1 MKFIDFLNE
10 MSTRTFN
17 NQNFGYDS
25 AEQRNYEFELYKDES
40 DILYESNGY
49 RLIIKKV
56 RNEAYVVLLDF
67 ENETIDFISKYEKD
81 HNYWCQFEI
90 WKNKE
95 TDFQLDAKD
104 ILINYVLDKLGMF
117 ISDKYNTKD
126 GEKLW
131 SKLLVSKYSTGII
144 DLKDKTK
151 FVDTL
156 KNIIQTNSTVS
167 VDESV
172 IESEVNVVEAETSTS
187 LLDKLVSDAKKDI
200 FDSDVVKTNSIETT
214 SNQNV
219 ESDVKVVETGTS
231 ISLLDR
237 LVSDVKKDILDSDTV
252 KINSTIPME
261 ELSSSL
267 KIESEVKLVEE
278 STPTSLLDKLIS
290 DAKNK
295 IIEDKNNLKEQ
306 NIKNVET
313 SVVKNL
319 TEELVVTNISESNI
333 TLDESNNIIKSENS
347 DIENVFI
354 NNLSKE
360 IIGGLEN
367 KNPENNDLEATLIEK
382 AVDKPKSLMDALI
395 QNSVK
400 KQEEF
405 LAKNSD
411 LTNVD
416 VKQKEIVSSIYLSE
430 QKNQLNT
437 QLNFNKSEALNLL
450 KDGASLDD
458 IKKSASILDLGLEE
472 VDVEKALSLDDVIK
486 KNSLRDLNDRKQILD
501 TLLNEKNIR
510 SVDVKNLITKSV
522 EASSALLENKLNFV
536 EDSVLNVNSPLSFNI
551 QTKIIG
557 ARQQMSN
564 MMSDIAKQMYENY
577 RPPVTVFRINLNPEN
592 LGSIAIM
599 MKSEK
604 NSDVSISMSVS
615 NQATLDALVE
625 NQNLLRNSLVKTFEE
640 NTKFNLDF
648 SSQERNQNNQGQQ
661 KQEDHKNQDEYID
674 TTTILKLQEE
684 NKEIDDKFDYM

>member
-1 MKFIDFLNE
+1 MQAIDIFTPEGSSLESGTSLLGGQKEEKNGPSLFDSILKSSIDSKNLN
-10 MSTRTFN
+10 STGEEVISDSLKVANTMEN
-17 NQNFGYDS
+17 NLTTTSGMGS
-25 AEQRNYEFELYKDES
+25 L
-40 DILYESNGY
+40 
-49 RLIIKKV
+49 
-56 RNEAYVVLLDF
+56 
-67 ENETIDFISKYEKD
+67 
-81 HNYWCQFEI
+81 
-90 WKNKE
+90 
-95 TDFQLDAKD
+95 
-104 ILINYVLDKLGMF
+104 LDKLI
-117 ISDKYNTKD
+117 ISAKETISQNGAETISNEISSDQLDN
-126 GEKLW
+126 
-131 SKLLVSKYSTGII
+131 V

-231 ISLLDR
+231 ISLLNR

-267 KIESEVKLVEE
+267 KIESDVKVVEE

-615 NQATLDALVE
+615 SQATLDALVE

>member
-1 MKFIDFLNE
+1 MQAIDIFTPEGSSLESGTSLLGGQKEEKNGPSLFDSILKSSIDSKNLN
-10 MSTRTFN
+10 STGEEVISDSLKVANTMEN
-17 NQNFGYDS
+17 NLTTTSGMGS
-25 AEQRNYEFELYKDES
+25 L
-40 DILYESNGY
+40 
-49 RLIIKKV
+49 
-56 RNEAYVVLLDF
+56 
-67 ENETIDFISKYEKD
+67 
-81 HNYWCQFEI
+81 
-90 WKNKE
+90 
-95 TDFQLDAKD
+95 
-104 ILINYVLDKLGMF
+104 LDKLI
-117 ISDKYNTKD
+117 ISAKETISQNGAETISNEISSDQLDN
-126 GEKLW
+126 
-131 SKLLVSKYSTGII
+131 V

-219 ESDVKVVETGTS
+219 ESDVKVVETGIS

-367 KNPENNDLEATLIEK
+367 KNPEKNDLEATLIEK

-450 KDGASLDD
+450 KDGASLDN

-615 NQATLDALVE
+615 SQATLDALVE

>member
-1 MKFIDFLNE
+1 MQAIDIFTPEGSSLESGTSLLGGQKEEKNGPSLFDSILKSSIDSKNLN
-10 MSTRTFN
+10 STGEEVISDSLKVANTMEN
-17 NQNFGYDS
+17 NLTTTSGMGS
-25 AEQRNYEFELYKDES
+25 L
-40 DILYESNGY
+40 
-49 RLIIKKV
+49 
-56 RNEAYVVLLDF
+56 
-67 ENETIDFISKYEKD
+67 
-81 HNYWCQFEI
+81 
-90 WKNKE
+90 
-95 TDFQLDAKD
+95 
-104 ILINYVLDKLGMF
+104 LDKLI
-117 ISDKYNTKD
+117 ISAKETISQNGAETISNEISSDQLDN
-126 GEKLW
+126 
-131 SKLLVSKYSTGII
+131 V

-219 ESDVKVVETGTS
+219 ESDVKVVETGIS

-367 KNPENNDLEATLIEK
+367 KNPEKNDLEATLIEK

-615 NQATLDALVE
+615 SQATLDALVE

>member
-1 MKFIDFLNE
+1 MQVIDIFTPEGSSLESGTSLLGGQKEEKNGPSLFDSILKSSIDSKNLN
-10 MSTRTFN
+10 STGEEVISDSLKVANTMEN
-17 NQNFGYDS
+17 NLTTTSGMGS
-25 AEQRNYEFELYKDES
+25 L
-40 DILYESNGY
+40 
-49 RLIIKKV
+49 
-56 RNEAYVVLLDF
+56 
-67 ENETIDFISKYEKD
+67 
-81 HNYWCQFEI
+81 
-90 WKNKE
+90 
-95 TDFQLDAKD
+95 
-104 ILINYVLDKLGMF
+104 LDKLI
-117 ISDKYNTKD
+117 ISAKETISQNGAETISNEISSDQLDN
-126 GEKLW
+126 
-131 SKLLVSKYSTGII
+131 V

-200 FDSDVVKTNSIETT
+200 FDSDVVKTNSIEAT

-615 NQATLDALVE
+615 SQATLDALVE

>member
-1 MKFIDFLNE
+1 MQAIDIFTPEGSSLESGTSLLGGQKEEKNGPSLFDSILKSSIDSKNLN
-10 MSTRTFN
+10 STGEEVISDSLKVANTMEN
-17 NQNFGYDS
+17 NLTTTSGMGS
-25 AEQRNYEFELYKDES
+25 L
-40 DILYESNGY
+40 
-49 RLIIKKV
+49 
-56 RNEAYVVLLDF
+56 
-67 ENETIDFISKYEKD
+67 
-81 HNYWCQFEI
+81 
-90 WKNKE
+90 
-95 TDFQLDAKD
+95 
-104 ILINYVLDKLGMF
+104 LDKLI
-117 ISDKYNTKD
+117 ISAKETISQNGAETISNEISSDQLDN
-126 GEKLW
+126 
-131 SKLLVSKYSTGII
+131 V

-231 ISLLDR
+231 ISLLNR

-367 KNPENNDLEATLIEK
+367 KNPEKNDLEATLIEK

-411 LTNVD
+411 LTNVY

-450 KDGASLDD
+450 KDGASLDN

-615 NQATLDALVE
+615 SQATLDALVE

>member
-1 MKFIDFLNE
+1 MQAIDIFTPEGSSLESGTSLLGGQKEEKNGPSLFDSILKSSIDSKNLN
-10 MSTRTFN
+10 STGEEVISDSLKVANTMEN
-17 NQNFGYDS
+17 NLTTTSGMGS
-25 AEQRNYEFELYKDES
+25 L
-40 DILYESNGY
+40 
-49 RLIIKKV
+49 
-56 RNEAYVVLLDF
+56 
-67 ENETIDFISKYEKD
+67 
-81 HNYWCQFEI
+81 
-90 WKNKE
+90 
-95 TDFQLDAKD
+95 
-104 ILINYVLDKLGMF
+104 LDKLI
-117 ISDKYNTKD
+117 ISAKETISQNGAETISNEISSDQLDN
-126 GEKLW
+126 
-131 SKLLVSKYSTGII
+131 V

-450 KDGASLDD
+450 KDGASLDN

>member
-1 MKFIDFLNE
+1 MQAIDIFTPEGSSLESGTSLLGGQKEEKNGPSLFDSILKSSIDSKNLN
-10 MSTRTFN
+10 STGEEVISDSLKVANTMEN
-17 NQNFGYDS
+17 NLTTTSGMGS
-25 AEQRNYEFELYKDES
+25 L
-40 DILYESNGY
+40 
-49 RLIIKKV
+49 
-56 RNEAYVVLLDF
+56 
-67 ENETIDFISKYEKD
+67 
-81 HNYWCQFEI
+81 
-90 WKNKE
+90 
-95 TDFQLDAKD
+95 
-104 ILINYVLDKLGMF
+104 LDKLI
-117 ISDKYNTKD
+117 ISAKETISQNGAETISNEISSDQLDN
-126 GEKLW
+126 
-131 SKLLVSKYSTGII
+131 V

-200 FDSDVVKTNSIETT
+200 FDSDVVKTNSIEAT

-450 KDGASLDD
+450 KDGASLDN

-615 NQATLDALVE
+615 SQATLDALVE

>member
-1 MKFIDFLNE
+1 MQAIDIFTPEGSSLESGTSLLGGQKEEKNGPSLFDSILKSSIDSKNLN
-10 MSTRTFN
+10 STGEEVISDSLKVANTMEN
-17 NQNFGYDS
+17 NLTTTSGMGS
-25 AEQRNYEFELYKDES
+25 L
-40 DILYESNGY
+40 
-49 RLIIKKV
+49 
-56 RNEAYVVLLDF
+56 
-67 ENETIDFISKYEKD
+67 
-81 HNYWCQFEI
+81 
-90 WKNKE
+90 
-95 TDFQLDAKD
+95 
-104 ILINYVLDKLGMF
+104 LDKLI
-117 ISDKYNTKD
+117 ISAKETISQNGAETISNEISSDQLDN
-126 GEKLW
+126 
-131 SKLLVSKYSTGII
+131 V

-200 FDSDVVKTNSIETT
+200 FDSDIVKTNSIEAT

-536 EDSVLNVNSPLSFNI
+536 EDSVLNVNSPLLFNI

-615 NQATLDALVE
+615 SQATLDALVE

>member
-1 MKFIDFLNE
+1 MQAIDIFTPEGSSLESGTSLLGGQKEEKNGPSLFDSILKSSIDSKNLN
-10 MSTRTFN
+10 STGEEVISDSLKVANTMEN
-17 NQNFGYDS
+17 NLTTTSGMGS
-25 AEQRNYEFELYKDES
+25 L
-40 DILYESNGY
+40 
-49 RLIIKKV
+49 
-56 RNEAYVVLLDF
+56 
-67 ENETIDFISKYEKD
+67 
-81 HNYWCQFEI
+81 
-90 WKNKE
+90 
-95 TDFQLDAKD
+95 
-104 ILINYVLDKLGMF
+104 LDKLI
-117 ISDKYNTKD
+117 ISAKETISQNGAETISNEISSDQLDN
-126 GEKLW
+126 
-131 SKLLVSKYSTGII
+131 V

>member
-1 MKFIDFLNE
+1 MQAIDIFTPEGSSLESGTSLLGGQKEEKNGPSLFDSILKSSIDSKNLN
-10 MSTRTFN
+10 STGEEVISDSLKVANTMEN
-17 NQNFGYDS
+17 NLTTTSGMGS
-25 AEQRNYEFELYKDES
+25 L
-40 DILYESNGY
+40 
-49 RLIIKKV
+49 
-56 RNEAYVVLLDF
+56 
-67 ENETIDFISKYEKD
+67 
-81 HNYWCQFEI
+81 
-90 WKNKE
+90 
-95 TDFQLDAKD
+95 
-104 ILINYVLDKLGMF
+104 LDKLI
-117 ISDKYNTKD
+117 ISAKETISQNGAETISNEISSDQLDN
-126 GEKLW
+126 
-131 SKLLVSKYSTGII
+131 V

-278 STPTSLLDKLIS
+278 STPTSLLDRLVS
-290 DAKNK
+290 DVKNK

>member
-1 MKFIDFLNE
+1 MQAIDIFTPEGSSLESGTSLLGGQKEEKNGPSLFDSILKSSIDSKNLN
-10 MSTRTFN
+10 STGEEVISDSLKVANTMEN
-17 NQNFGYDS
+17 NLTTTSGMGS
-25 AEQRNYEFELYKDES
+25 L
-40 DILYESNGY
+40 
-49 RLIIKKV
+49 
-56 RNEAYVVLLDF
+56 
-67 ENETIDFISKYEKD
+67 
-81 HNYWCQFEI
+81 
-90 WKNKE
+90 
-95 TDFQLDAKD
+95 
-104 ILINYVLDKLGMF
+104 LDKLI
-117 ISDKYNTKD
+117 ISAKETISQNGAETISNEISSDQLDN
-126 GEKLW
+126 
-131 SKLLVSKYSTGII
+131 V

-367 KNPENNDLEATLIEK
+367 KNPEKNDLEATLIEK

-615 NQATLDALVE
+615 SQATLDALVE

>member
-1 MKFIDFLNE
+1 MQAIDIFTPEGSSLESGTSLLGGQKEEKNGPSLFDSILKSSIDSKNLN
-10 MSTRTFN
+10 STGEEVISDSLKVANTMEN
-17 NQNFGYDS
+17 NLTTTSGKGS
-25 AEQRNYEFELYKDES
+25 L
-40 DILYESNGY
+40 
-49 RLIIKKV
+49 
-56 RNEAYVVLLDF
+56 
-67 ENETIDFISKYEKD
+67 
-81 HNYWCQFEI
+81 
-90 WKNKE
+90 
-95 TDFQLDAKD
+95 
-104 ILINYVLDKLGMF
+104 LDKLI
-117 ISDKYNTKD
+117 ISAKETISQNGAETISNEISSDQLDN
-126 GEKLW
+126 
-131 SKLLVSKYSTGII
+131 V

>member
-1 MKFIDFLNE
+1 MQAIDIFTPEGSSLESGTSLLGGQKEEKNGPSLFDSILKSSIDSKNLN
-10 MSTRTFN
+10 STGEEVISDSLKVANTMEN
-17 NQNFGYDS
+17 NLTTTSGMGS
-25 AEQRNYEFELYKDES
+25 L
-40 DILYESNGY
+40 
-49 RLIIKKV
+49 
-56 RNEAYVVLLDF
+56 
-67 ENETIDFISKYEKD
+67 
-81 HNYWCQFEI
+81 
-90 WKNKE
+90 
-95 TDFQLDAKD
+95 
-104 ILINYVLDKLGMF
+104 LDKLI
-117 ISDKYNTKD
+117 ISAKETISQNGAETISNEISSDQLDN
-126 GEKLW
+126 
-131 SKLLVSKYSTGII
+131 V

-231 ISLLDR
+231 ISLLNR

-450 KDGASLDD
+450 KDGASLDN

-615 NQATLDALVE
+615 SQATLDALVE

>member
-1 MKFIDFLNE
+1 MQAIDIFTPEGSSLESGTSLLGGQKEEKNGPSLFDSILKSSIDSKNLN
-10 MSTRTFN
+10 STGEEVISDSLKVANTMEN
-17 NQNFGYDS
+17 NLTTTSGMGS
-25 AEQRNYEFELYKDES
+25 L
-40 DILYESNGY
+40 
-49 RLIIKKV
+49 
-56 RNEAYVVLLDF
+56 
-67 ENETIDFISKYEKD
+67 
-81 HNYWCQFEI
+81 
-90 WKNKE
+90 
-95 TDFQLDAKD
+95 
-104 ILINYVLDKLGMF
+104 LDKLI
-117 ISDKYNTKD
+117 ISAKETISQNGAETISNEISSDQLDN
-126 GEKLW
+126 
-131 SKLLVSKYSTGII
+131 V

-231 ISLLDR
+231 ISLLNR

-615 NQATLDALVE
+615 SQATLDALVE

>member
-1 MKFIDFLNE
+1 MQAIDIFTPEGSSLESGTSLLGRQKEEKNGPSLFDSILKSSIDSKNLN
-10 MSTRTFN
+10 STGEEVISDSLKVANTMEN
-17 NQNFGYDS
+17 NLTTTSGMGS
-25 AEQRNYEFELYKDES
+25 L
-40 DILYESNGY
+40 
-49 RLIIKKV
+49 
-56 RNEAYVVLLDF
+56 
-67 ENETIDFISKYEKD
+67 
-81 HNYWCQFEI
+81 
-90 WKNKE
+90 
-95 TDFQLDAKD
+95 
-104 ILINYVLDKLGMF
+104 LDKLI
-117 ISDKYNTKD
+117 ISAKETISQNGAETISNEISSDQLDN
-126 GEKLW
+126 
-131 SKLLVSKYSTGII
+131 V

-200 FDSDVVKTNSIETT
+200 FDSDVVKTNSIEAT

>member
-1 MKFIDFLNE
+1 MQAIDIFTPEGSSLESGTSLLGGQKEEKNGPSLFDSILKSSIDSKNLN
-10 MSTRTFN
+10 STGEEVISDSLKVANTMEN
-17 NQNFGYDS
+17 NLTTTSGKGS
-25 AEQRNYEFELYKDES
+25 L
-40 DILYESNGY
+40 
-49 RLIIKKV
+49 
-56 RNEAYVVLLDF
+56 
-67 ENETIDFISKYEKD
+67 
-81 HNYWCQFEI
+81 
-90 WKNKE
+90 
-95 TDFQLDAKD
+95 
-104 ILINYVLDKLGMF
+104 LDKLI
-117 ISDKYNTKD
+117 ISAKETISQNGAETISNEISSDQLDN
-126 GEKLW
+126 
-131 SKLLVSKYSTGII
+131 V

-231 ISLLDR
+231 ISLLNR

-367 KNPENNDLEATLIEK
+367 KNPEKNDLEATLIEK

-450 KDGASLDD
+450 KDGASLDN

-615 NQATLDALVE
+615 SQATLDALVE

-648 SSQERNQNNQGQQ
+648 NSQERNQNNQGQQ

>member
-1 MKFIDFLNE
+1 MQAIDIFTPEGSSLESGTSLLGGQKEEKNGPSLFDSILKSSIDSKNLN
-10 MSTRTFN
+10 STGEEVISDSLKVANTMEN
-17 NQNFGYDS
+17 NLTTTSGMGS
-25 AEQRNYEFELYKDES
+25 L
-40 DILYESNGY
+40 
-49 RLIIKKV
+49 
-56 RNEAYVVLLDF
+56 
-67 ENETIDFISKYEKD
+67 
-81 HNYWCQFEI
+81 
-90 WKNKE
+90 
-95 TDFQLDAKD
+95 
-104 ILINYVLDKLGMF
+104 LDKLI
-117 ISDKYNTKD
+117 ISAKETISQNGAETISNEISSDQLDN
-126 GEKLW
+126 
-131 SKLLVSKYSTGII
+131 V

-200 FDSDVVKTNSIETT
+200 FDSDVVKTNSIEAT

-615 NQATLDALVE
+615 SQATLDALVE

-648 SSQERNQNNQGQQ
+648 SSQERNQNNQDQQ

>member
-1 MKFIDFLNE
+1 MQAIDIFTPEGSSLESGTSLLGGQKEEKNGPSLFDSILKSSIDSKNLN
-10 MSTRTFN
+10 STGEEVISDSLKVANTMEN
-17 NQNFGYDS
+17 NLTTTSGKGS
-25 AEQRNYEFELYKDES
+25 L
-40 DILYESNGY
+40 
-49 RLIIKKV
+49 
-56 RNEAYVVLLDF
+56 
-67 ENETIDFISKYEKD
+67 
-81 HNYWCQFEI
+81 
-90 WKNKE
+90 
-95 TDFQLDAKD
+95 
-104 ILINYVLDKLGMF
+104 LDKLI
-117 ISDKYNTKD
+117 ISAKETISQNGAETISNEISSDQLDN
-126 GEKLW
+126 
-131 SKLLVSKYSTGII
+131 V

-219 ESDVKVVETGTS
+219 ESDVKVVETGIS

-367 KNPENNDLEATLIEK
+367 KNPEKNDLEATLIEK

-411 LTNVD
+411 LTNVY

-450 KDGASLDD
+450 KDGASLDN

-615 NQATLDALVE
+615 SQATLDALVE

>member
-1 MKFIDFLNE
+1 MQAIDIFTPEGSSLESGTSLLGGQKEEKNGPSLFDSILKSSIDSKNLN
-10 MSTRTFN
+10 STGEEVISDSLKVANTMEN
-17 NQNFGYDS
+17 NLTTTSGMGS
-25 AEQRNYEFELYKDES
+25 L
-40 DILYESNGY
+40 
-49 RLIIKKV
+49 
-56 RNEAYVVLLDF
+56 
-67 ENETIDFISKYEKD
+67 
-81 HNYWCQFEI
+81 
-90 WKNKE
+90 
-95 TDFQLDAKD
+95 
-104 ILINYVLDKLGMF
+104 LDKLI
-117 ISDKYNTKD
+117 ISAKETISQNGAETISNEISSDQLDN
-126 GEKLW
+126 
-131 SKLLVSKYSTGII
+131 V

-219 ESDVKVVETGTS
+219 ESDVKVVETGIS

-261 ELSSSL
+261 EISSSL

-615 NQATLDALVE
+615 SQATLDALVE

>member
-1 MKFIDFLNE
+1 MQAIDIFTPEGSSLESGTSLLGGQKEEKNGPSLFDSILKSSIDSKNLN
-10 MSTRTFN
+10 STGEEVISDSLKVANTMEN
-17 NQNFGYDS
+17 NLTTTSGKGS
-25 AEQRNYEFELYKDES
+25 L
-40 DILYESNGY
+40 
-49 RLIIKKV
+49 
-56 RNEAYVVLLDF
+56 
-67 ENETIDFISKYEKD
+67 
-81 HNYWCQFEI
+81 
-90 WKNKE
+90 
-95 TDFQLDAKD
+95 
-104 ILINYVLDKLGMF
+104 LDKLI
-117 ISDKYNTKD
+117 ISAKETISQNGAETISNEISSDQLDN
-126 GEKLW
+126 
-131 SKLLVSKYSTGII
+131 V

-367 KNPENNDLEATLIEK
+367 KNPEKNDLEATLIEK

-615 NQATLDALVE
+615 SQATLDALVE

>member
-1 MKFIDFLNE
+1 MQAIDIFTPEGSSLESGTSLLGGQKEEKNGPSLFDSILKSSIDSKNLN
-10 MSTRTFN
+10 STGEEVISDSLKVANTMEN
-17 NQNFGYDS
+17 NLTTTSGKGS
-25 AEQRNYEFELYKDES
+25 L
-40 DILYESNGY
+40 
-49 RLIIKKV
+49 
-56 RNEAYVVLLDF
+56 
-67 ENETIDFISKYEKD
+67 
-81 HNYWCQFEI
+81 
-90 WKNKE
+90 
-95 TDFQLDAKD
+95 
-104 ILINYVLDKLGMF
+104 LDKLI
-117 ISDKYNTKD
+117 ISAKETISQNGAETISNEISSDQLDN
-126 GEKLW
+126 
-131 SKLLVSKYSTGII
+131 V

-231 ISLLDR
+231 ISLLNR

-367 KNPENNDLEATLIEK
+367 KNPEKNDLEATLIEK

-411 LTNVD
+411 LTNVY

-450 KDGASLDD
+450 KDGASLDN

-615 NQATLDALVE
+615 SQATLDALVE

-648 SSQERNQNNQGQQ
+648 NSQERNQNNQGQQ

>member
-1 MKFIDFLNE
+1 MQAIDIFTPEGSSLESGTSLLGGQKEEKNGPSPFDSILKSSIDSKNLNTTGE
-10 MSTRTFN
+10 EVISDSLKVANTMEN
-17 NQNFGYDS
+17 NLTTTSGMGS
-25 AEQRNYEFELYKDES
+25 L
-40 DILYESNGY
+40 
-49 RLIIKKV
+49 
-56 RNEAYVVLLDF
+56 
-67 ENETIDFISKYEKD
+67 
-81 HNYWCQFEI
+81 
-90 WKNKE
+90 
-95 TDFQLDAKD
+95 
-104 ILINYVLDKLGMF
+104 LDKLI
-117 ISDKYNTKD
+117 ISAKETISQNGAETISNEISSDQLDN
-126 GEKLW
+126 
-131 SKLLVSKYSTGII
+131 V

-187 LLDKLVSDAKKDI
+187 LLDK
-200 FDSDVVKTNSIETT
+200 
-214 SNQNV
+214 
-219 ESDVKVVETGTS
+219 
-231 ISLLDR
+231 

-367 KNPENNDLEATLIEK
+367 KNPENNDLEVTLIEK
-382 AVDKPKSLMDALI
+382 AVDKQKSLMDALI

-430 QKNQLNT
+430 QKKQLNT

-615 NQATLDALVE
+615 SQATLDALVE

>member
-1 MKFIDFLNE
+1 MQAIDIFTPEGSSLESGTSLLGGQKEEKNGPSLFDSILKSSIDSKNLN
-10 MSTRTFN
+10 STGEEVISDSLKVANTMEN
-17 NQNFGYDS
+17 NLTTTSGMGS
-25 AEQRNYEFELYKDES
+25 L
-40 DILYESNGY
+40 
-49 RLIIKKV
+49 
-56 RNEAYVVLLDF
+56 
-67 ENETIDFISKYEKD
+67 
-81 HNYWCQFEI
+81 
-90 WKNKE
+90 
-95 TDFQLDAKD
+95 
-104 ILINYVLDKLGMF
+104 LDKLI
-117 ISDKYNTKD
+117 ISAKETISQNGAETISNEISSDQLDN
-126 GEKLW
+126 
-131 SKLLVSKYSTGII
+131 V

-200 FDSDVVKTNSIETT
+200 FDSDVVKTNSIEAT

-219 ESDVKVVETGTS
+219 ESDVKVVEMGTS

-267 KIESEVKLVEE
+267 IESEVKLVEE

-615 NQATLDALVE
+615 SQATLDALVE

>member
-1 MKFIDFLNE
+1 MQAIDIFTPEGSSLESGTSLLGGQKEEKNGPSLFDSILKSSIDSKNLN
-10 MSTRTFN
+10 STGEEVISDSLKVANTMEN
-17 NQNFGYDS
+17 NLTTTSGMGS
-25 AEQRNYEFELYKDES
+25 L
-40 DILYESNGY
+40 
-49 RLIIKKV
+49 
-56 RNEAYVVLLDF
+56 
-67 ENETIDFISKYEKD
+67 
-81 HNYWCQFEI
+81 
-90 WKNKE
+90 
-95 TDFQLDAKD
+95 
-104 ILINYVLDKLGMF
+104 LDKLI
-117 ISDKYNTKD
+117 ISAKETISQNGAETISNEISSDQLDN
-126 GEKLW
+126 
-131 SKLLVSKYSTGII
+131 V

-200 FDSDVVKTNSIETT
+200 FDSDVVKTNSIEAT

-615 NQATLDALVE
+615 SQATLDALVE

>member
-1 MKFIDFLNE
+1 MQAIDIFTPEGSSLESGTSLLGGQKEEKNGPSLFDSILKSSIDSKNLN
-10 MSTRTFN
+10 STGEEVISDSLKVANTMEN
-17 NQNFGYDS
+17 NLTTTSGMGS
-25 AEQRNYEFELYKDES
+25 L
-40 DILYESNGY
+40 
-49 RLIIKKV
+49 
-56 RNEAYVVLLDF
+56 
-67 ENETIDFISKYEKD
+67 
-81 HNYWCQFEI
+81 
-90 WKNKE
+90 
-95 TDFQLDAKD
+95 
-104 ILINYVLDKLGMF
+104 LDKLI
-117 ISDKYNTKD
+117 ISAKETISQNGAETISNEISSDQLDN
-126 GEKLW
+126 
-131 SKLLVSKYSTGII
+131 V

-219 ESDVKVVETGTS
+219 ESDVKVVETGIS

-367 KNPENNDLEATLIEK
+367 KNPENNYLEATLIEK

-615 NQATLDALVE
+615 SQATLDALVE

>member
-1 MKFIDFLNE
+1 MQAIDIFTPEGSSLESGTSLLGGQKEEKNGPSLFDSILKSSIDSKNLN
-10 MSTRTFN
+10 STGEEVISDSLKVANTMEN
-17 NQNFGYDS
+17 NLTTTSGMGS
-25 AEQRNYEFELYKDES
+25 L
-40 DILYESNGY
+40 
-49 RLIIKKV
+49 
-56 RNEAYVVLLDF
+56 
-67 ENETIDFISKYEKD
+67 
-81 HNYWCQFEI
+81 
-90 WKNKE
+90 
-95 TDFQLDAKD
+95 
-104 ILINYVLDKLGMF
+104 LDKLI
-117 ISDKYNTKD
+117 ISAKETISQNGAETISNEISSDQLDN
-126 GEKLW
+126 
-131 SKLLVSKYSTGII
+131 V

-200 FDSDVVKTNSIETT
+200 FDRDVVKTNSIETT

-615 NQATLDALVE
+615 SQATLDALVE

>member
-1 MKFIDFLNE
+1 MQAIDIFTPEGSSLESGTSLLGGQKEEKNGPSLFDSILKSSIDSKNLN
-10 MSTRTFN
+10 STGEEVISDSLKVANTMEN
-17 NQNFGYDS
+17 NLTTTSGMGS
-25 AEQRNYEFELYKDES
+25 L
-40 DILYESNGY
+40 
-49 RLIIKKV
+49 
-56 RNEAYVVLLDF
+56 
-67 ENETIDFISKYEKD
+67 
-81 HNYWCQFEI
+81 
-90 WKNKE
+90 
-95 TDFQLDAKD
+95 
-104 ILINYVLDKLGMF
+104 LDKLI
-117 ISDKYNTKD
+117 ISAKETISQNGAETISNEISSDQLDN
-126 GEKLW
+126 
-131 SKLLVSKYSTGII
+131 V

-200 FDSDVVKTNSIETT
+200 FDSDVVKTNSIEAT

-367 KNPENNDLEATLIEK
+367 KNPEKNDLEATLIEK

-615 NQATLDALVE
+615 SQATLDALVE

>member
-1 MKFIDFLNE
+1 MQVIDIFTPEGSSLESGTSLLGGQKEEKNGPSLFDSILKSSIDSKNLN
-10 MSTRTFN
+10 STGEEVISDSLKVANTMEN
-17 NQNFGYDS
+17 NLTTTSGMGS
-25 AEQRNYEFELYKDES
+25 L
-40 DILYESNGY
+40 
-49 RLIIKKV
+49 
-56 RNEAYVVLLDF
+56 
-67 ENETIDFISKYEKD
+67 
-81 HNYWCQFEI
+81 
-90 WKNKE
+90 
-95 TDFQLDAKD
+95 
-104 ILINYVLDKLGMF
+104 LDKLI
-117 ISDKYNTKD
+117 ISAKETISQNGAETISNEISSDQLDN
-126 GEKLW
+126 
-131 SKLLVSKYSTGII
+131 V

-367 KNPENNDLEATLIEK
+367 KNPENNYLEATLIEK

>member
-1 MKFIDFLNE
+1 MQAIDIFTPEGSSLESGTSLLGGQKEEKNGPSLFDSILKSSIDSKNLN
-10 MSTRTFN
+10 STGEEVISDSLKVANTMEN
-17 NQNFGYDS
+17 NLTTTSGMGS
-25 AEQRNYEFELYKDES
+25 L
-40 DILYESNGY
+40 
-49 RLIIKKV
+49 
-56 RNEAYVVLLDF
+56 
-67 ENETIDFISKYEKD
+67 
-81 HNYWCQFEI
+81 
-90 WKNKE
+90 
-95 TDFQLDAKD
+95 
-104 ILINYVLDKLGMF
+104 LDKLI
-117 ISDKYNTKD
+117 ISAKETISQNGAETISNEISSDQLDN
-126 GEKLW
+126 
-131 SKLLVSKYSTGII
+131 V

-172 IESEVNVVEAETSTS
+172 IESEVNVVEAETTTS

-200 FDSDVVKTNSIETT
+200 FDSDVVKTNSIEAT

-267 KIESEVKLVEE
+267 KIESDVKVVEE

-615 NQATLDALVE
+615 SQATLDALVE

-648 SSQERNQNNQGQQ
+648 SSQERNQNNQDQQ

>member
-1 MKFIDFLNE
+1 MQAIDIFTPEGSSLESGTSLLGGQKEEKNGPSLFDSILKSSIDSKNLN
-10 MSTRTFN
+10 STGEEVISDSLKVANTMEN
-17 NQNFGYDS
+17 NLTTTSGMGS
-25 AEQRNYEFELYKDES
+25 L
-40 DILYESNGY
+40 
-49 RLIIKKV
+49 
-56 RNEAYVVLLDF
+56 
-67 ENETIDFISKYEKD
+67 
-81 HNYWCQFEI
+81 
-90 WKNKE
+90 
-95 TDFQLDAKD
+95 
-104 ILINYVLDKLGMF
+104 LDKLI
-117 ISDKYNTKD
+117 ISAKETISQNGAETISNEISSDQLDN
-126 GEKLW
+126 
-131 SKLLVSKYSTGII
+131 V

-219 ESDVKVVETGTS
+219 ESDVKVVETGIS

-615 NQATLDALVE
+615 SQATLDALVE

>member
-1 MKFIDFLNE
+1 MQAIDIFTPEGSSLESGTSLLGRQKEQKNSPSLFDSILKSSIDSKNLN
-10 MSTRTFN
+10 STGEEVISDSLKVANTMEN
-17 NQNFGYDS
+17 NLTTTSGMGS
-25 AEQRNYEFELYKDES
+25 L
-40 DILYESNGY
+40 
-49 RLIIKKV
+49 
-56 RNEAYVVLLDF
+56 
-67 ENETIDFISKYEKD
+67 
-81 HNYWCQFEI
+81 
-90 WKNKE
+90 
-95 TDFQLDAKD
+95 
-104 ILINYVLDKLGMF
+104 LDKLI
-117 ISDKYNTKD
+117 ISAKENISQNGAETISNEISSDQLDN
-126 GEKLW
+126 
-131 SKLLVSKYSTGII
+131 V

-172 IESEVNVVEAETSTS
+172 IESEVNVVEAETTTS

-200 FDSDVVKTNSIETT
+200 FDSDVVKTNSIEAT

-219 ESDVKVVETGTS
+219 ESDVKVVEMGTS
-231 ISLLDR
+231 ISLLDK
-237 LVSDVKKDILDSDTV
+237 LVSDV
-252 KINSTIPME
+252 
-261 ELSSSL
+261 
-267 KIESEVKLVEE
+267 
-278 STPTSLLDKLIS
+278 
-290 DAKNK
+290 KNK

-354 NNLSKE
+354 NNISKE

-486 KNSLRDLNDRKQILD
+486 KNSLRDLNDRKQLLD

-615 NQATLDALVE
+615 SQATLDALVE

>member
-1 MKFIDFLNE
+1 MQAIDIFTPEGSSLESGTSLLGRQKEEKNGPSLFDSILKSSIDSKNLN
-10 MSTRTFN
+10 STGEEVISDSLKVANTMEN
-17 NQNFGYDS
+17 NLTTTSGMGS
-25 AEQRNYEFELYKDES
+25 L
-40 DILYESNGY
+40 
-49 RLIIKKV
+49 
-56 RNEAYVVLLDF
+56 
-67 ENETIDFISKYEKD
+67 
-81 HNYWCQFEI
+81 
-90 WKNKE
+90 
-95 TDFQLDAKD
+95 
-104 ILINYVLDKLGMF
+104 LDKLI
-117 ISDKYNTKD
+117 ISAKETISQNGAETISNEISSDQLDN
-126 GEKLW
+126 
-131 SKLLVSKYSTGII
+131 V

-200 FDSDVVKTNSIETT
+200 FDSDVVKTNSIEAT

-295 IIEDKNNLKEQ
+295 IIEDKNN
-306 NIKNVET
+306 
-313 SVVKNL
+313 
-319 TEELVVTNISESNI
+319 I

-382 AVDKPKSLMDALI
+382 AVDKQKSLMDALI

-615 NQATLDALVE
+615 SQATLDALVE